1 MQESHDRSN
10 RGRPR
15 GAPPARTRPYRVGAI
30 DIGSN
35 SIRLL
40 VADAQP
46 GPEGREQL
54 RVVVRAGEPCRLA
67 RGLARHGAIDAEIAE
82 RAATVAAEFAQ
93 RARGLGA
100 VHVLIGATA
109 ALRHASNGRE
119 VADAIAA
126 RAGYP
131 VRILSG
137 EDEARLVYRSVV
149 HGLGL
154 ASRGQAGVVFDV
166 GGGSTEV
173 VSGVGLVSGRWVS
186 LPFGAVSLTD
196 RFLVTDPP
204 SPDEVQALRDVV
216 RSAIDEQCASMPR
229 RVPLLAGVG
238 GTVTV
243 LASLDRSLTTYDP
256 AMLEGWTITAARLGP
271 LIERLVTAPR
281 AQRGSW
287 PIMGE
292 GRADIVSA
300 GALIVDE
307 IFQRFPSDG
316 LVCSTQGLR
325 YGLARLAAEEVLIE
339 RSKPPRGPG
348 APG

>member
-1 MQESHDRSN
+1 M
-10 RGRPR
+10 
-15 GAPPARTRPYRVGAI
+15 RVGAI

-40 VADAQP
+40 VADVLR
-46 GPEGREQL
+46 GSDGRESL

-67 RGLARHGAIDAEIAE
+67 RGLIRNGAIDPAIAE
-82 RAATVAAEFAQ
+82 RAAGLTEEFARRS
-93 RARGLGA
+93 RALGA
-100 VHVLIGATA
+100 QHILVGATA
-109 ALRHASNGRE
+109 ALRDATNGAE
-119 VADAIAA
+119 IAA
-126 RAGYP
+126 LIGQRTGIE
-131 VRILSG
+131 VRVLTG
-137 EDEARLVYRSVV
+137 EDEARMVYRSVV

-154 ASRGQAGVVFDV
+154 ANRGQAGVVFDV

-173 VSGVGLVSGRWVS
+173 VSGVGLQSGRWAS

-196 RFLVTDPP
+196 RFLSSDPP
-204 SPDEVQALRDVV
+204 TAAECDALRQAV
-216 RSAIDEQCASMPR
+216 RHELMHQCASMPL

-256 AMLEGWTITAARLGP
+256 AMLEGWTIAAARLRE
-271 LIERLVTAPR
+271 LIERLVSSPR
-281 AQRGSW
+281 EQRGTW

-292 GRADIVSA
+292 GRADIIAA

-307 IFQRFPSDG
+307 LFQRFPSDA

-325 YGLARLAAEEVLIE
+325 YGLARWAAEEALAGRRSE
-339 RSKPPRGPG
+339 RDAGEGEAKP
-348 APG
+348 APGSH